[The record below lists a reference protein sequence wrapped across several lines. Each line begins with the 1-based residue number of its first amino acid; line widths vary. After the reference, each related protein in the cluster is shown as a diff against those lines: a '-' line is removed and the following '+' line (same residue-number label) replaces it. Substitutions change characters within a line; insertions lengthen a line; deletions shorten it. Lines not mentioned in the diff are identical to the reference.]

1 MKVYTT
7 MSTSKKRVLL
17 VEDER
22 NIRVL
27 VGSILR
33 RKGYETVEAQN
44 GLEAL
49 QLLRESGHF
58 NLVIT
63 DLQMPELGGVA
74 LLKELR
80 SSYPTLPVVVI
91 SAYTATDWA
100 KEAVGQA
107 VVALPKPFSHAQLV
121 SAVDQVIT

>member
-1 MKVYTT
+1 MP
-7 MSTSKKRVLL
+7 MSKKRVLL

-22 NIRVL
+22 HIRVL

-33 RKGYETVEAQN
+33 RKGYETVEAEN

-49 QLLRESGHF
+49 RLLQEESDF
-58 NLVIT
+58 NLIIT
-63 DLQMPELGGVA
+63 DLQMPELGGVG
-74 LLKELR
+74 LLREMQRYHL
-80 SSYPTLPVVVI
+80 TIPVVVI

-107 VVALPKPFSHAQLV
+107 IVTLPKPFSHAQLV
-121 SAVDQVIT
+121 SVIDGLMS

>member
-1 MKVYTT
+1 MP
-7 MSTSKKRVLL
+7 MSKKRVLL

-22 NIRVL
+22 HIRVL

-33 RKGYETVEAQN
+33 RKGYETVEAEN

-49 QLLRESGHF
+49 RLLQEESDF
-58 NLVIT
+58 NLIIT
-63 DLQMPELGGVA
+63 DLQMPELGGVG
-74 LLKELR
+74 LLREMQRYHL
-80 SSYPTLPVVVI
+80 TIPVVVI

-107 VVALPKPFSHAQLV
+107 IVTLPKPFSHAQLV
-121 SAVDQVIT
+121 SDIDGLMS

>member
-1 MKVYTT
+1 MPTFN
-7 MSTSKKRVLL
+7 KRVLL
-17 VEDER
+17 LEDEH

-33 RKGYETVEAQN
+33 RKGYETVEAKN
-44 GLEAL
+44 GLEAIEIL
-49 QLLRESGHF
+49 QQGVLF

-63 DLQMPELGGVA
+63 DLQMPELGGVE
-74 LLKELR
+74 LLREMR
-80 SSYPTLPVVVI
+80 RYYADIPVIVI

-107 VVALPKPFSHAQLV
+107 VVTLPKPFSHSQLV
-121 SAVDQVIT
+121 RVVDEVIA